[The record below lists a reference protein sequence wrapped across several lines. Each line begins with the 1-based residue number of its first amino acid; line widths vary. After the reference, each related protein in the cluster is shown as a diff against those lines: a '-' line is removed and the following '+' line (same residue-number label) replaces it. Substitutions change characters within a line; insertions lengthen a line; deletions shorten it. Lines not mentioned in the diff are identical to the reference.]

1 MIGKHSKDGYKKP
14 IKGIRQKTLCY
25 GSRTL
30 MTEFLL
36 DKDNILPEHSH
47 PYEQT
52 GYLVKGHI
60 LLKIGDTQHDTRPGD
75 SWCVPANVRHGAQ
88 IIEDSTAIEI
98 FSPVREDYIPKD
110 AEYHPSPRTL
120 S

>member
-1 MIGKHSKDGYKKP
+1 MIGKHSKDGYKEP
-14 IKGIRQKTLCY
+14 IKGIRQKTLVF
-25 GSRTL
+25 GKRTL

-36 DKDNILPEHSH
+36 TKDSVLPEHSH

-60 LLKIGDTQHDTRPGD
+60 LLKIGDTQHDTHPGD
-75 SWCVPANVRHGAQ
+75 SWCIPADTRHGAQ

-110 AEYHPSPRTL
+110 AEKI
-120 S
+120 